1 MKVAQAIIKQDLRVA
16 PQEGAG
22 LVLEKMEQSGHNALP
37 VVEEGVYQG
46 LLSIAK
52 LRAIEDGAQ
61 VLSDTGV
68 SLQQVYIFED
78 QHLFDALP
86 LFASHGINVLP
97 VISGEHHYVGMVDAA
112 SLIAAVNEMLDC
124 ERPGSVLV
132 LELGQ
137 RDNALSHIAH
147 IVESANAQ
155 ILSSFT
161 RYPPDSS
168 RMEITL
174 KINTSTLSDVVASL
188 LRYDYQVKT
197 TYSLEMDREDIN
209 ARFEHLMNY
218 INM

>member
-1 MKVAQAIIKQDLRVA
+1 MKVAQAIVKQDLRVA
-16 PQEGAG
+16 PQDGAG
-22 LVLEKMEQSGHNALP
+22 LVLEKMEQAGYNALP
-37 VVEEGVYQG
+37 VVEEGIYQG
-46 LLSIAK
+46 LLPIEK
-52 LRAIEDGAQ
+52 VRALKDRTQ
-61 VLSDTGV
+61 VLSDTGI
-68 SLQQVYIFED
+68 SLPQVFIYED

-86 LFASHGINVLP
+86 LFVSHGINVLP
-97 VISGEHHYVGMVDAA
+97 VVSGEHQYVGMLDAA
-112 SLIAAVNEMLDC
+112 GLMKAVNEMLDC
-124 ERPGSVLV
+124 ERPGSMLV

-161 RYPPDSS
+161 HYLPDSD

-174 KINTSTLSDVVASL
+174 KINTGTLSDVVASL

>member
-1 MKVAQAIIKQDLRVA
+1 
-16 PQEGAG
+16 
-22 LVLEKMEQSGHNALP
+22 
-37 VVEEGVYQG
+37 
-46 LLSIAK
+46 
-52 LRAIEDGAQ
+52 
-61 VLSDTGV
+61 
-68 SLQQVYIFED
+68 
-78 QHLFDALP
+78 
-86 LFASHGINVLP
+86 
-97 VISGEHHYVGMVDAA
+97 AA

>member
-1 MKVAQAIIKQDLRVA
+1 MKIAQAIVKQDLRVA
-16 PQEGAG
+16 PQDGAG
-22 LVLEKMEQSGHNALP
+22 LVLEKMEQAGYNALP
-37 VVEEGVYQG
+37 VVEEGIYQG
-46 LLSIAK
+46 LLPIEK
-52 LRAIEDGAQ
+52 MRALKDRTQ
-61 VLSDTGV
+61 VLSDTGI
-68 SLQQVYIFED
+68 SLLQAYIYED

-86 LFASHGINVLP
+86 LFVSHGINVLP
-97 VISGEHHYVGMVDAA
+97 VISGEHYYVGMLDAA
-112 SLIAAVNEMLDC
+112 GLIEAVNEMLDC
-124 ERPGSVLV
+124 ERPGSMLV

-161 RYPPDSS
+161 RYLPDSD

-174 KINTSTLSDVVASL
+174 KINTATLSDVVASL